1 MKDAIW
7 ITLAALLIAIATSAW
22 FWITAPSYA
31 AGFHQ
36 CGIASWY
43 GPESGRRTAT
53 GDYFDG
59 SGLTAAMPS
68 RSMLGK
74 HVRVTY
80 QGRSVVV
87 LVDDIGPAARTH
99 RIIDL
104 SKAAA
109 SSLGLVRS
117 GVGAVCLTTVP

>member
-36 CGIASWY
+36 CGIASFY
-43 GPESGRRTAT
+43 TYTGHRTASGAPYT
-53 GDYFDG
+53 GNAM
-59 SGLTAAMPS
+59 TAAHRTLPFGT
-68 RSMLGK
+68 R
-74 HVRVTY
+74 VRVTDM
-80 QGRSVVV
+80 QTGKAIVVTI
-87 LVDDIGPAARTH
+87 DDRGPFVRG

-104 SKAAA
+104 SPMARRA
-109 SSLGLVRS
+109 LGMGDLAR
-117 GVGAVCLTTVP
+117 VCLIRM